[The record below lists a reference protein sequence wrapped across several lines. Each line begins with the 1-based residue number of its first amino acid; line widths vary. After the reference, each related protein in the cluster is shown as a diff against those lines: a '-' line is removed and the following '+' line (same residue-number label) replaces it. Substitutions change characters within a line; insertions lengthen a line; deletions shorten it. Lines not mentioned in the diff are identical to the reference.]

1 MMENGKP
8 LEGQTIDDI
17 KRSGRDQSKPP
28 FRQEFGFAVSMA
40 DPISGIPYNTL
51 TSYEWEV
58 NLTTSLTG
66 KGGSKA
72 VNWGVTVEASGGKVT
87 KNEVR

>member
-1 MMENGKP
+1 
-8 LEGQTIDDI
+8 
-17 KRSGRDQSKPP
+17 
-28 FRQEFGFAVSMA
+28 MA

-66 KGGSKA
+66 KGGSKS